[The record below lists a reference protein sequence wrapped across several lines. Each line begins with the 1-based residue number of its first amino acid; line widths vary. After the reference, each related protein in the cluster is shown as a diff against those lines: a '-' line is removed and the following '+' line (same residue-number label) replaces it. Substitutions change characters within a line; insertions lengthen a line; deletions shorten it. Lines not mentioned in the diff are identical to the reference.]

1 VTTGVETFFR
11 SRWVDR
17 PSEVAELEPARL
29 PAGFRAAGV
38 ATGSKPSGR
47 RDVGVLVCDADDAVS
62 AALFTT
68 NAVAGAPVQVSRRAK
83 LDRLRAVVVNA
94 GNANVGTGAR
104 GVEVAEAMAGGVAA
118 ILDVDP
124 ARVGVASTGV
134 IAVQLERE
142 QILDGVQRAAGQLSA
157 EGGGQFSE
165 AILTSDRGPKRACL
179 EVSLSGGSVLLSAQC
194 KGAGMISPAFATMLC
209 FVETDA
215 KLDAATLDR
224 AVRGATAQSFERI
237 TVDGQLS
244 TSDSLFVFASGES
257 GRAVEPGSDDERTFV
272 AALEALFRQ
281 LALEIVADGEGAT
294 RVARLIVK
302 GPAAAVEPVARAV
315 GNSPLVKCALH
326 GADPNWG
333 RILQAAGQA
342 RAGDSG
348 ESGGSMDL
356 SIEATTVVR
365 GGDDLPLTDS
375 ERRELDEVMRRTE
388 VEFELALPGGDATTE
403 LFFCDLSEKYVS
415 FNSEYST

>member
-1 VTTGVETFFR
+1 MTTGVETFFR
-11 SRWVDR
+11 SRWVA
-17 PSEVAELEPARL
+17 PPEGVAELEPTRL

-47 RDVGVLVCDADDAVS
+47 LDVGVLVCDNDAAVS
-62 AALFTT
+62 TALFTT
-68 NAVAGAPVQVSRRAK
+68 NAVAGAPVQVSRRAA
-83 LDRLRAVVVNA
+83 LDRLRGAAVNA

-104 GVEVAEAMAGGVAA
+104 GIAVAEAMADTVAA
-118 ILDVDP
+118 SLGVE
-124 ARVGVASTGV
+124 ASRVGVASTGV
-134 IAVQLERE
+134 IGIQLERDR
-142 QILDGVQRAAGQLSA
+142 IVDGVARAIEALA
-157 EGGGQFSE
+157 PDGGGSFSE
-165 AILTSDRGPKRACL
+165 AILTSDRGPKRVCL
-179 EVSLSGGSVLLSAQC
+179 EVALDGGPVLLSAQC

-209 FVETDA
+209 FVETDVS
-215 KLDAATLDR
+215 LEAASLER
-224 AVRGATAQSFERI
+224 VVGGATAASFDRI

-244 TSDSLFVFASGES
+244 TSDSLFVWAGGGS
-257 GRAVEPGSDDERTFV
+257 GRAVAPGSHDAHLFA

-294 RVARLIVK
+294 RVARLVVR

-342 RAGDSG
+342 LAN
-348 ESGGSMDL
+348 GSAEMDL
-356 SIEATTVVR
+356 TIEGVPVVR
-365 GGDDLPLTDS
+365 GGDDLPLTDDHQ
-375 ERRELDEVMRRTE
+375 RELDDAMRAAE
-388 VEFELALPGGDATTE
+388 VEIDLRLPGGDHTTE
-403 LFFCDLSEKYVS
+403 LFFCDFSEEYVR

>member
-11 SRWVDR
+11 SRWASR
-17 PSEVAELEPARL
+17 PEGVAELDPTRL

-47 RDVGVLVCDADDAVS
+47 LDVGVLVCDNDDASS

-68 NAVAGAPVQVSRRAK
+68 NAVAGAPVEVSRKAR
-83 LDRLRAVVVNA
+83 LDRLRGVVVNA
-94 GNANVGTGAR
+94 GNANVGTGPR
-104 GVEVAEAMAGGVAA
+104 GIEVAEAMTRMLSSAIGVDA
-118 ILDVDP
+118 

-142 QILDGVQRAAGQLSA
+142 RILEGVGRAVRQLTSDGASD
-157 EGGGQFSE
+157 FSD

-179 EVSLSGGSVLLSAQC
+179 EVGLAAGPIVLSAQC

-215 KLDAATLDR
+215 AIDAGLLGEV
-224 AVRGATAQSFERI
+224 VRRATARSFDRI

-244 TSDSLFVFASGES
+244 TSDSLFVFANGES
-257 GRAVEPGSDDERTFV
+257 GRAVEAGSEDERAFA

-281 LALEIVADGEGAT
+281 LAIEIVSDGEGAT
-294 RVARLIVK
+294 RVARLRVR
-302 GPAAAVEPVARAV
+302 GPADAVEPVARAV
-315 GNSPLVKCALH
+315 GDSPLVKCALH

-342 RAGDSG
+342 
-348 ESGGSMDL
+348 GGSGKLDL
-356 SIEATTVVR
+356 AIEGIEVVR
-365 GGDDLPLTDS
+365 GGGDLPLGDVD
-375 ERRELDEVMRRTE
+375 RRQLDESMRAAE
-388 VEFELALPGGDATTE
+388 VEIALSIAGGDAETE
-403 LFFCDLSEKYVS
+403 LFFCDLSEEYVS